1 MTKSPQEVGFFV
13 RLVSVAET
21 PKSHVGVSLLAIA
34 VDIQHMY

>member
-13 RLVSVAET
+13 RVVSVAET
-21 PKSHVGVSLLAIA
+21 PISPVGASLLAIA